1 MHAQE
6 RARHSRSAF
15 LEQATHPGFVVSEET
30 SRRNVAAVFARCG
43 RDGCGAPSTVFKS
56 VTSFLIG
63 TTFLSTLRGLKPAR
77 NVASTITESFVY
89 IYTYSLI
96 SSYHRQKDTHLA
108 GDVLHEQSDE
118 RTQLSVYE
126 VQGSTPDRLPD
137 GLPRLVDLT
146 LHGWIEII

>member
-1 MHAQE
+1 M
-6 RARHSRSAF
+6 
-15 LEQATHPGFVVSEET
+15 
-30 SRRNVAAVFARCG
+30 
-43 RDGCGAPSTVFKS
+43 
-56 VTSFLIG
+56 
-63 TTFLSTLRGLKPAR
+63 
-77 NVASTITESFVY
+77 
-89 IYTYSLI
+89 
-96 SSYHRQKDTHLA
+96 DTHLA